1 MKNIADRLIDGIES
15 KNNPTVA
22 GLDPRVEY
30 LPDELKKLATS
41 KESASKAITEFN
53 CRIIDSIKDVVP
65 AVKIQSAFYE
75 MFAHHGIVAMN
86 ETAEYAKKAGLI
98 VMADVK
104 RNDIG
109 STAEA
114 YASAYFDGDEYDY
127 ITVNPYPGY
136 DGIKPFADV
145 CAQKGRGIFVLAR
158 MSNPSAADIQNM
170 KLESGEPLYLHIGK
184 LIEQWGKPTVGEY
197 GYSAV
202 GAVVGA
208 TNPEEAA
215 LLRKTLK
222 SVFFLVPGYGAQGGK
237 GKDAAASFD
246 EAGRGAIVN
255 NSRGI
260 IAAYKTDKYKGLTYY
275 AAAREAAIAMADD
288 LSSALKNR

>member
-1 MKNIADRLIDGIES
+1 MKNITDKLIDRIKELG
-15 KNNPTVA
+15 NPTVV

-30 LPDELKKLATS
+30 LPDELKKLATD
-41 KESASKAITEFN
+41 KQSAAKAVAEFN
-53 CRIIDSIKDVVP
+53 YRIIDKIKDVVP

-75 MFAHHGIVAMN
+75 IYDEFGAVVMRS
-86 ETAEYAKKAGLI
+86 TAECAKNAGLI

-114 YASAYFDGDEYDY
+114 YAEAYLEGDYYDY
-127 ITVNPYPGY
+127 ITVNPYLGY
-136 DGIKPFADV
+136 DGIKPFTDKCKANG
-145 CAQKGRGIFVLAR
+145 KGIFVLAR
-158 MSNPSAADIQNM
+158 TSNPSAAAIQNM
-170 KLESGEPLYLHIGK
+170 TVQTGDPLYVHIGK
-184 LIEQWGKPTVGEY
+184 LIAEWGSELVGEH

-208 TNPEEAA
+208 TNPAEAA
-215 LLRKTLK
+215 ELRKKLPG
-222 SVFFLVPGYGAQGGK
+222 VFFLVPGYGAQGGK

-246 EAGRGAIVN
+246 ENGSGAIVN

-260 IAAYKTDKYKGLTYY
+260 IAAYKNDKYAKLSFDE
-275 AAAREAAIAMADD
+275 AARVAAIDMRDD
-288 LSSALKNR
+288 LRGALGLK